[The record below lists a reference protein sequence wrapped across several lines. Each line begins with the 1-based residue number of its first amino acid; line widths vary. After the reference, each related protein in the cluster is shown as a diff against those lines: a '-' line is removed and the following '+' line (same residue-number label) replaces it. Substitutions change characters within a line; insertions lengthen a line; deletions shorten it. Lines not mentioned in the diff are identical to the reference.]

1 MAAID
6 LTTTQPAADA
16 ELFDPTVA
24 APPVVDV
31 AEYGFEG
38 RLDALAEDWSA
49 DARYWEYSKAA
60 NPIGAGLTTEV
71 PAVAFPA
78 ALHSGGE
85 TRVVPLDLSEQLRIA
100 GGPAT
105 SPALLANFVR
115 INRGDR
121 LAVDV
126 NATSQLYYVMYGRG
140 TSVVGG
146 RVARWEKGDFVVLPA
161 VGEVVHHADADT
173 VMYWVHDEPLLR
185 YLGVA
190 PAGPRFKPTKFSR
203 ERAVA
208 ELTAIAEAPGANAKN
223 RVSVLLNNAE
233 QDQTLTVTHVLWAMF
248 GLLPVGQIQRPH
260 RHQSVALDLILDCKP
275 GCYSLLGD
283 RLDERGDIVDPVRVD
298 WEPGGAFVTPPG
310 KWHAHHNESGAPAHL
325 IPIQDAG
332 LQTYLRSLD
341 IRFTDRR

>member
-1 MAAID
+1 M
-6 LTTTQPAADA
+6 
-16 ELFDPTVA
+16 
-24 APPVVDV
+24 
-31 AEYGFEG
+31 
-38 RLDALAEDWSA
+38 
-49 DARYWEYSKAA
+49 
-60 NPIGAGLTTEV
+60 
-71 PAVAFPA
+71 
-78 ALHSGGE
+78 
-85 TRVVPLDLSEQLRIA
+85 
-100 GGPAT
+100 
-105 SPALLANFVR
+105 R

-190 PAGPRFKPTKFSR
+190 PAGPRLQADEVLARARRRGTDRDRRSPGR
-203 ERAVA
+203 QRQEPGQRPAQQRRAGPDADRHARAVGDVRA
-208 ELTAIAEAPGANAKN
+208 AADRPDPTPAPAPVGRARPDPRLQAGLLLAARRPARRARRDRRPGAG
-223 RVSVLLNNAE
+223 
-233 QDQTLTVTHVLWAMF
+233 
-248 GLLPVGQIQRPH
+248 GLG
-260 RHQSVALDLILDCKP
+260 A
-275 GCYSLLGD
+275 G
-283 RLDERGDIVDPVRVD
+283 RGVRD
-298 WEPGGAFVTPPG
+298 TSRQ
-310 KWHAHHNESGAPAHL
+310 WHAHHNESGAPAHL